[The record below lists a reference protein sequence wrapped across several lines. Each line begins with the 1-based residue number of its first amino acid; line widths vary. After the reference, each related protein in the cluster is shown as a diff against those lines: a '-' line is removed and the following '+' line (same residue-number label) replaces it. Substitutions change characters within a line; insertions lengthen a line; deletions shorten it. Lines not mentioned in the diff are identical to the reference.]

1 MGNTN
6 SFKIGI
12 DYKYFQTLHN
22 EEFWPEHV
30 ICRRFF
36 LKKSYSQANQ
46 HQHNNDLMDIMGRD
60 LCETTMVGVIQVDMI
75 TEELIIMETEIIRG
89 ISIKEIFKE
98 VIIPTI
104 LTI

>member
-46 HQHNNDLMDIMGRD
+46 HQHNNRSDGHHGQRFMRNHNGRSYSGRYD
-60 LCETTMVGVIQVDMI
+60 N
-75 TEELIIMETEIIRG
+75 RG
-89 ISIKEIFKE
+89 ANNNGNRNYQRNQHLEIFKE